1 MIETILLAFVA
12 IVAVLVFLALAAFGT
27 VIWAIRDTKHEVRNM
42 QESEP

>member
-1 MIETILLAFVA
+1 MIEAIVLAFVVM
-12 IVAVLVFLALAAFGT
+12 VAGLVLLALAAVGT